1 MIIATEDRS
10 VPHQQAIAR
19 AVCDDCKAL
28 GLPVECRTARRKNEV
43 DDDALLLAER
53 LSGFILTFKPEG
65 RRGRYSSTARC
76 RVCAR
81 KAYDEQVALGAA
93 GDEELRER
101 LGVKLGLEPD
111 PERSVGWKKYYK
123 ERDRRVVETA
133 GPWRP
138 R

>member
-1 MIIATEDRS
+1 MFSGSRKKKRDQGE
-10 VPHQQAIAR
+10 
-19 AVCDDCKAL
+19 
-28 GLPVECRTARRKNEV
+28 VELNLAAML
-43 DDDALLLAER
+43 DMAFQLLCF
-53 LSGFILTFKPEG
+53 FILTFKPEG

-111 PERSVGWKKYYK
+111 PERGTGWKKYYK